1 MNTVFP
7 GHPATTCLVE
17 IVELKW
23 LLTGHG
29 VHLHVERLQT
39 DPEYARHTL
48 DRADAVPNASLQ
60 RAALRLRH
68 CLGLAA

>member
-1 MNTVFP
+1 MNTVNP
-7 GHPATTCLVE
+7 RHTATTCLVE

-39 DPEYARHTL
+39 DPEYARRTL
-48 DRADAVPNASLQ
+48 DRADALPNAALQ

-68 CLGLAA
+68 RLGLAA